1 MDQNVCFSSGVLTT
15 QSSAAQIELWLVG
28 FGLNNVT
35 TQSIQKEKRKNR
47 RQSKGS
53 VNVISEALGLQ
64 SLTFTVAW
72 AASSVVSFPCDWLTV
87 IWSMKYDRHVLYMWA
102 VSYVQSLRSGSGGD
116 EEEPERRGCCSSPWH
131 KKNKQTRRFILTTMA
146 PAKSRHITNLP
157 TFFSKKLNFAITKYM
172 IF

>member
-15 QSSAAQIELWLVG
+15 QSSPAQIELWLVG

-35 TQSIQKEKRKNR
+35 TQSIQEEKRKNR

-72 AASSVVSFPCDWLTV
+72 AASSVVSIPCDWLTV
-87 IWSMKYDRHVLYMWA
+87 ILKYEIWQTRAIHVSCVLCA
-102 VSYVQSLRSGSGGD
+102 VTEVWKWWRWGGAG
-116 EEEPERRGCCSSPWH
+116 EKRMLFITVAQ
-131 KKNKQTRRFILTTMA
+131 KNPKTNKEIHFNNNGTSKKQT
-146 PAKSRHITNLP
+146 H
-157 TFFSKKLNFAITKYM
+157 Y
-172 IF
+172 

>member
-53 VNVISEALGLQ
+53 ENVISEALGIPIPYFYS
-64 SLTFTVAW
+64 SLSCVQCSFLPLWLTNCYLKYEIWQTRAIHVSCVLCAVTEVWKWWRWGGTGEKRMLFITVAQ
-72 AASSVVSFPCDWLTV
+72 
-87 IWSMKYDRHVLYMWA
+87 K
-102 VSYVQSLRSGSGGD
+102 
-116 EEEPERRGCCSSPWH
+116 
-131 KKNKQTRRFILTTMA
+131 KQTNKEIHFNNNGT
-146 PAKSRHITNLP
+146 
-157 TFFSKKLNFAITKYM
+157 SKKQRHY
-172 IF
+172 